1 MSVAAALAFALFS
14 LSSCI
19 TINSGA
25 ALAEKSVIGP
35 KMGEAKSTII
45 LGLWSSKGEENNIQ
59 QAAKNIKAAGV
70 QKDIELKQ
78 IRIEEINARSIPIES
93 DERGFTTRDDEW

>member
-1 MSVAAALAFALFS
+1 MSVSAALAFAPFS

-59 QAAKNIKAAGV
+59 QAAKNGGIKQVTQVEYVDKSIFLGIV
-70 QKDIELKQ
+70 
-78 IRIEEINARSIPIES
+78 IRH
-93 DERGFTTRDDEW
+93 TTRVYGE

>member
-1 MSVAAALAFALFS
+1 MKKRIMSVSAALAFALFS

-59 QAAKNIKAAGV
+59 QAAKNGGIKQVTQVEYVDKSIFLGIV
-70 QKDIELKQ
+70 
-78 IRIEEINARSIPIES
+78 IRH
-93 DERGFTTRDDEW
+93 TTRVYGE

>member
-1 MSVAAALAFALFS
+1 MSVSAALAFALFS

-59 QAAKNIKAAGV
+59 QAAKNGGIKQV
-70 QKDIELKQ
+70 TQVEYVDK
-78 IRIEEINARSIPIES
+78 SIFLGIVIKH
-93 DERGFTTRDDEW
+93 TTRVYGE

>member
-1 MSVAAALAFALFS
+1 MSVSAALAFALFS

-45 LGLWSSKGEENNIQ
+45 LGLWSSKVEENNIQ
-59 QAAKNIKAAGV
+59 QAAKNGGIKQVTQVEYVDKSIFLGIV
-70 QKDIELKQ
+70 
-78 IRIEEINARSIPIES
+78 IRH
-93 DERGFTTRDDEW
+93 TTRVYGE

>member
-1 MSVAAALAFALFS
+1 MSVSAALAFALFS

-45 LGLWSSKGEENNIQ
+45 LGLWSSKGEDNNIQ
-59 QAAKNIKAAGV
+59 QAAKNGGIKQVTQVEYVDKSIFLGIV
-70 QKDIELKQ
+70 
-78 IRIEEINARSIPIES
+78 IRH
-93 DERGFTTRDDEW
+93 TTRVYGE

>member
-1 MSVAAALAFALFS
+1 MSVSAALAFALFS

-59 QAAKNIKAAGV
+59 QAAKNGGIKQV
-70 QKDIELKQ
+70 TQVEYVDK
-78 IRIEEINARSIPIES
+78 SILLGIVIKHA
-93 DERGFTTRDDEW
+93 TRVYGE

>member
-1 MSVAAALAFALFS
+1 MSVSAALAFALFS

-25 ALAEKSVIGP
+25 ALSEKSVIGP

-59 QAAKNIKAAGV
+59 QAAKNGGIKQV
-70 QKDIELKQ
+70 TQVEYVDK
-78 IRIEEINARSIPIES
+78 SIFLGIVIKH
-93 DERGFTTRDDEW
+93 TTRVYGE

>member
-1 MSVAAALAFALFS
+1 MSVSAALAFALFS

-45 LGLWSSKGEENNIQ
+45 LGLWSSKGEEGG
-59 QAAKNIKAAGV
+59 IKQVTQVEYVDKSIFLGIV
-70 QKDIELKQ
+70 
-78 IRIEEINARSIPIES
+78 IRH
-93 DERGFTTRDDEW
+93 TTRVYGE

>member
-1 MSVAAALAFALFS
+1 MSVSAALAFALFS

-59 QAAKNIKAAGV
+59 QAAKNGGIKQV
-70 QKDIELKQ
+70 TQVEYVDK
-78 IRIEEINARSIPIES
+78 SILLGIVIKH
-93 DERGFTTRDDEW
+93 TTRVYGE

>member
-1 MSVAAALAFALFS
+1 MSVSAALAFALFS

-59 QAAKNIKAAGV
+59 QAAKNGGIKQVTQVEYVDKSILLGIV
-70 QKDIELKQ
+70 
-78 IRIEEINARSIPIES
+78 INH
-93 DERGFTTRDDEW
+93 TTRVYGE

>member
-1 MSVAAALAFALFS
+1 MSVSAALAIALFS

-59 QAAKNIKAAGV
+59 QAAKNGGIKQVTQVEYVDKSIFLGIV
-70 QKDIELKQ
+70 
-78 IRIEEINARSIPIES
+78 IRH
-93 DERGFTTRDDEW
+93 TTRVYGE

>member
-1 MSVAAALAFALFS
+1 MKKRIMSVAAALAFALFS

-59 QAAKNIKAAGV
+59 QAAKNGGIKQVTQVEYVDKSIFLGIV
-70 QKDIELKQ
+70 
-78 IRIEEINARSIPIES
+78 IRH
-93 DERGFTTRDDEW
+93 TTRVYGE

>member
-1 MSVAAALAFALFS
+1 MKKRIMSFSAALAFALFS

-59 QAAKNIKAAGV
+59 QAAKNGGIKQV
-70 QKDIELKQ
+70 TQVEYVDK
-78 IRIEEINARSIPIES
+78 SILLGIVIKH
-93 DERGFTTRDDEW
+93 TTRVYGE